1 MVYRTVICVVLVGVV
16 GVGLA
21 CGQVTTGGVSDEA
34 LRDPAVGL
42 ESEASIAPGV
52 GVSDAGLAPSASTPG
67 PEVSEQVTTPT
78 DDEAVTAQ
86 DATTAS
92 NSSGASVQALSGARV
107 GPSTLEERI
116 LKADVIVRAR
126 LTSKSP
132 SSRSGRL
139 NGDVQDRYIPWMD
152 FTFEVLEVLKGTA
165 GTSAVVELAV
175 YYYQSGPTWE
185 RPSFQTAVSAEA
197 NSMEWVN
204 EIYDSQWESNEAI
217 LFLWTLD
224 KETSSFQTGRPS
236 TVQYVFVGHQFFP
249 AANISS
255 DVFSIASEKNKVW
268 LPATGASGS
277 EFYLDNPAE
286 SESPTTT
293 TLTALKST
301 ITTTENMVDS
311 SIPGHRECLVMK
323 GWRERLV
330 TETTTFPHE
339 LDIPSAQAE
348 GTVVMRHPLGGGN
361 EYHRYLLSG
370 PDSDKFSTEIED
382 DDTDPLSYSNVV
394 KQTGRL
400 PMGQYTLY
408 AHVQA
413 DSMKPCG
420 YVPPDM
426 FVWTINAVPPEG
438 IIHELLFDPV
448 TVGSTVAADGTNGV
462 LKPAAFTDASGGSV
476 TIHSISYEA
485 GTVEVGVTPDAA
497 LAGQIV
503 DFIELDGTMSLS
515 LDVADATVDPS
526 TGSGQAGKLNWSV
539 SSQPW
544 EDGDMLMVRIREAR

>member
-16 GVGLA
+16 GVVLG
-21 CGQVTTGGVSDEA
+21 CGDVAPGGVSDEA

-52 GVSDAGLAPSASTPG
+52 GVSDAGLAPSASTPS
-67 PEVSEQVTTPT
+67 PEVSEQVITPT

-86 DATTAS
+86 DATAS
-92 NSSGASVQALSGARV
+92 NSSGASVQAHSGARV

-185 RPSFQTAVSAEA
+185 RPSFQTAASAEA
-197 NSMEWVN
+197 NAMEWVN

-217 LFLWTLD
+217 LFLWTVG
-224 KETSSFQTGRPS
+224 KETSSFQSGRPS

-311 SIPGHRECLVMK
+311 SIPGHRECLIWK
-323 GWRERLV
+323 GLYERRSQTPSRYPSTINV
-330 TETTTFPHE
+330 A
-339 LDIPSAQAE
+339 SAQPV
-348 GTVVMRHPLGGGN
+348 GTVLKRGVRGGASQ
-361 EYHRYLLSG
+361 YSHYLLSG

-400 PMGQYTLY
+400 PMGQYTLH

-413 DSMKPCG
+413 DSMKPCE

-438 IIHELLFDPV
+438 TIHELLFDPV
-448 TVGSTVAADGTNGV
+448 TVGSTVAADATNGV
-462 LKPAAFTDASGGSV
+462 LKPTTFTGANGGSA
-476 TIHSISYEA
+476 TIKGISYES
-485 GTVEVGVTPDAA
+485 GMVKVNVMPNDA
-497 LAGQIV
+497 LAGHIV
-503 DFIELDGTMSLS
+503 DIIELDGTVSLS
-515 LDVADATVDPS
+515 LDVTDATVDPS
-526 TGSGQAGKLNWSV
+526 TGSGQAGTLSWSV

-544 EDGDMLMVRIREAR
+544 EDGDMLMVRIRGAR